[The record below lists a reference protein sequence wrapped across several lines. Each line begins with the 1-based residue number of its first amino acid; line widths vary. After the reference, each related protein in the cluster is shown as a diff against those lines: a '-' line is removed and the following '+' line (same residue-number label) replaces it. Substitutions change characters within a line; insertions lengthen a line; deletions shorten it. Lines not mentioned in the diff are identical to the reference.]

1 MKKNESESNH
11 TKYEIRPASSEEAG
25 LFYAMPPEKDAEL
38 GCIGH
43 VRIDFGRGGD
53 RFYHTWH
60 PRGPEDLN
68 TQGFKDELTEVV
80 DAMRE
85 NVLKNFAAM
94 TGYCRGHGGEISGG
108 WVQNYGYIVET
119 ENYRYCLR
127 CNPAPGD
134 YQAYLTCFDKRVQ
147 EMRQEQK
154 PRQFG
159 LTEEGQRMLRA
170 AADPDAAHTYRWY
183 VIENILDGEHR
194 ADHELPLEDAV
205 RLYAGLDCGD
215 KRLGVT
221 KDGIATV
228 DLVICQDG
236 REWFPED
243 HQKLASFA
251 GDQVVKDAIQQLH
264 DALDTPEQGMTMG
277 GM

>member
-1 MKKNESESNH
+1 MKNNNPESNH
-11 TKYEIRPASSEEAG
+11 TKYEIRPALSEEAG
-25 LFYAMPPEKDAEL
+25 FFYAMPPEKDAEL

-60 PRGPEDLN
+60 PRGPEDLT

-85 NVLKNFAAM
+85 SVLKNFAAM

-119 ENYRYCLR
+119 ENYQYCLR

-147 EMRQEQK
+147 EMNQAKE
-154 PRQFG
+154 PD
-159 LTEEGQRMLRA
+159 LTEGGPAEGQ
-170 AADPDAAHTYRWY
+170 
-183 VIENILDGEHR
+183 DGAEEQTR
-194 ADHELPLEDAV
+194 
-205 RLYAGLDCGD
+205 G
-215 KRLGVT
+215 
-221 KDGIATV
+221 
-228 DLVICQDG
+228 
-236 REWFPED
+236 
-243 HQKLASFA
+243 ASP
-251 GDQVVKDAIQQLH
+251 V
-264 DALDTPEQGMTMG
+264 MG